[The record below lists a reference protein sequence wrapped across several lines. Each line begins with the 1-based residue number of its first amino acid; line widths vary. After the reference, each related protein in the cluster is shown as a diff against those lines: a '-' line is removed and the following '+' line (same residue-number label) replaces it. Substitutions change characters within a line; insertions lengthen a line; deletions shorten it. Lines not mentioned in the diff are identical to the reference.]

1 MTPEERVYLEDTRD
15 ILINYD
21 GETTVK
27 GLQELIDET
36 RERISNLLYEEELKE
51 EKD

>member
-1 MTPEERVYLEDTRD
+1 MTPEERVYLGDTRD

-27 GLQELIDET
+27 GMQELIDET
-36 RERISNLLYEEELKE
+36 RERISNLLEEELKE